1 MLNNVLPWIRAD
13 WTHALVALGA
23 VLTALITLWG
33 WFKAA
38 YTKNVGHPLPRNGL
52 TLALDIGAELGLNLL
67 GVVNKVLT
75 FRGSNPL
82 FPPTAPP
89 PPADS
94 GAPLVGRSGGS
105 PGRASVGALVAL
117 AVSGPAALLLMAA
130 ALPGCPSWQR
140 PACPTPG
147 AYRCAGDQPE
157 FCAPSKQWTP
167 AGDEPC
173 ARQGRACALDDDGV
187 AFCAATTDGGVR

>member
-1 MLNNVLPWIRAD
+1 MLNSILPWIRAD

-23 VLTALITLWG
+23 VLFAIATAWG
-33 WFKAA
+33 AIKAA
-38 YTKNVGHPLPRNGL
+38 YLKTVGHPMPRTRFTL
-52 TLALDIGAELGLNLL
+52 TLDVIAELATNAL
-67 GVVNKVLT
+67 GAINKVLSA
-75 FRGSNPL
+75 RGSTPL
-82 FPPTAPP
+82 FPPAAVPP
-89 PPADS
+89 SGS
-94 GAPLVGRSGGS
+94 GAPLVGRPGGS

-117 AVSGPAALLLMAA
+117 AVGGPVALLLVAA

-147 AYRCAGDQPE
+147 AYRCAGDMPE